1 MFSFAIMCMLLYIH
15 SAMNMKT
22 RCLRGIKINVTRLI
36 LLWINGV
43 CNAFFMRLSIHF
55 CKKIRESRPKVTLV
69 VRMIASSANY
79 DYVINYEFQTDGTIC
94 VKVHTLLFPQI
105 LCYTSQLNTLKLLLS

>member
-1 MFSFAIMCMLLYIH
+1 MQCI
-15 SAMNMKT
+15 
-22 RCLRGIKINVTRLI
+22 
-36 LLWINGV
+36 
-43 CNAFFMRLSIHF
+43 FMRLSIHF

-94 VKVHTLLFPQI
+94 VKVHIFIFSPNTVLNI
-105 LCYTSQLNTLKLLLS
+105 LHS